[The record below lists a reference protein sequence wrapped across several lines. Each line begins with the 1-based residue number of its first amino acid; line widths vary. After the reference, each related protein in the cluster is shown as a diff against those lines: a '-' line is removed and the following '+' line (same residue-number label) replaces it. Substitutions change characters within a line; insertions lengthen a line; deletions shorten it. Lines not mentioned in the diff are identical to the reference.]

1 MAGKTNR
8 MNILSYLKGNRSR
21 INQDL
26 QDIRIRRLFSP
37 AQLCLDKA
45 FTPLVSRYL
54 QGLCL
59 DIGCGDQ
66 PYRALIE
73 SSGTQY
79 ESVDVERRS
88 EDLTY
93 MADIHN
99 MDAIPG
105 ERFDCAICLEVLEH
119 VSNPFIA
126 VAQISRLLKTDG
138 LLILSVPHLSRVHE
152 APHDYFRYTQYG
164 IRSILESNGFEVLEM
179 KPTGALF
186 SFLGHQWSLAINSL
200 FWSVPVIR
208 WAVFGINVVVC
219 VYPSYLIDRLLRK
232 VDLFPLSHVCVARKM

>member
-1 MAGKTNR
+1 M
-8 MNILSYLKGNRSR
+8 
-21 INQDL
+21 
-26 QDIRIRRLFSP
+26 RIRRLFSP
-37 AQLCLDKA
+37 AQLCLDKV

-59 DIGCGDQ
+59 DI
-66 PYRALIE
+66 
-73 SSGTQY
+73 
-79 ESVDVERRS
+79 
-88 EDLTY
+88 
-93 MADIHN
+93 HN
-99 MDAIPG
+99 MDAIPS

-219 VYPSYLIDRLLRK
+219 VYPSYLIDRLLSK
-232 VDLFPLSHVCVARKM
+232 VDLFPLSHVCVARKKAASQ